1 MKNSHPIF
9 VLSLGGSI
17 VVPKEG
23 IDVKFLKRFR
33 RLVLAHTKKGA
44 RFILIC
50 GGGATARTYQS
61 SVSHITK
68 LKPDD
73 VDWLGIHATR
83 LNAHLL
89 KTIFNGHT
97 YRFVVKDPTRKVP
110 NWKESILV
118 ASGWK
123 PGWSTDYDAVRLA
136 EQFNAGVLI
145 NLSNIDTV
153 FDKDPRKYKDAMPI
167 CDISW
172 KEFRKLVGT
181 RWDPGAHTPFDP
193 VAARHAERIGLQ
205 VIIANG
211 RNIKNLENILAGKS
225 FVGTVIST

>member
-23 IDVKFLKRFR
+23 IDIQFLKRFR
-33 RLVLAHTKKGA
+33 QLVLAHIKKGA

-50 GGGATARTYQS
+50 GGGATARAYQS
-61 SVSHITK
+61 SVRKITT

-89 KTIFNGHT
+89 KTIFNGYT

-110 NWKESILV
+110 NWKEPILV

-123 PGWSTDYDAVRLA
+123 PGWSTDYDAVCLA
-136 EQFNAGVLI
+136 KQFGAGVLI

-153 FDKDPRKYKDAMPI
+153 FDKDPRKYKDASPI
-167 CDISW
+167 CDINW
-172 KEFRKLVGT
+172 KNFRKIVGT
-181 RWDPGAHTPFDP
+181 RWDPGAHVPFDP
-193 VAARHAERIGLQ
+193 VAARHAERIGLS

-211 RNIKNLENILAGKS
+211 RNFKNLENILAGKS
-225 FVGTVIST
+225 FVGTVIR